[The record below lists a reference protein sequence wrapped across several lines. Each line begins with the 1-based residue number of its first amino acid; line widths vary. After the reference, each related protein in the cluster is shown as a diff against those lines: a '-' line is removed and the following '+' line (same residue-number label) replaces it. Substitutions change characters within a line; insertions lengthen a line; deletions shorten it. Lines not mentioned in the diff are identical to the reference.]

1 VIAATVAGIPNSLGG
16 IRMAI
21 SVAELA
27 RAGIRTLNCPLMLR
41 SLAGT
46 AISFTSA
53 DYKSQLTSV
62 SDFQGGS
69 SIFTTLTA
77 A

>member
-1 VIAATVAGIPNSLGG
+1 
-16 IRMAI
+16 
-21 SVAELA
+21 VAELA